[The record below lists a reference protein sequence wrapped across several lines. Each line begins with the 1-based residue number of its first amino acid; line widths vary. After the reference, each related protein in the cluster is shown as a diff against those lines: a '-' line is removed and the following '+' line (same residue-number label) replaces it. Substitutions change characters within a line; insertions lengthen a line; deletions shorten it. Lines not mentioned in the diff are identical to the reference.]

1 MTDNLEIYNFSWAL
15 YPRRIHIYLSEKGL
29 DIKSREYDPKVEKK
43 WPPPEVL
50 ELNPYGKLPI
60 LKIDNENSITE
71 SLAIIH
77 YLEKVFPNPSM
88 IGENAIDYANVIR
101 LTTMADEANTILAI
115 WNHNIS
121 PVFQERELQFKDAGY
136 SGAYY
141 FIKRLDVLET
151 AINES
156 HEFIYGNSPT
166 IADCV
171 TFPLIMFLDEF
182 YDVRLPRRF
191 KKLNAWYK
199 RFKTRDS
206 ITQQNYVD
214 QYPDSLLELSRGLEK
229 QGGFFLE
236 DICNKLEK
244 DLLN

>member
-1 MTDNLEIYNFSWAL
+1 MC
-15 YPRRIHIYLSEKGL
+15 
-29 DIKSREYDPKVEKK
+29 IKHS
-43 WPPPEVL
+43 
-50 ELNPYGKLPI
+50 
-60 LKIDNENSITE
+60 
-71 SLAIIH
+71 
-77 YLEKVFPNPSM
+77 PSM
-88 IGENAIDYANVIR
+88 IGETAIDYAKVIR

-121 PVFQERELQFKDAGY
+121 PIFQERELQFKDAGY

-151 AINES
+151 AINGS

-191 KKLNAWYK
+191 KKLNAWYE
-199 RFKTRDS
+199 RFKQRDS
-206 ITQQNYVD
+206 ITQQNYIA
-214 QYPDSLLELSRGLEK
+214 QYPDSLLKLSRGLEQ
-229 QGGFFLE
+229 QGGFHLE
-236 DICNKLEK
+236 EICERIEEN
-244 DLLN
+244 LLN